1 MAELAKLSEK
11 VVEFLSAGTRTRDA
25 GLRCR

>member
-11 VVEFLSAGTRTRDA
+11 VVEFLSTGTRT
-25 GLRCR
+25 GMLGYVCR